1 MKKFLNDL
9 EKISSINTQ
18 LQNKLGE
25 ITIWISKP
33 ENLLTITNSDTKPII
48 LILQNFLC
56 HKYYLDF
63 MKLKM
68 NEKENSIYDNCMN
81 LILIVL
87 AKLCKIDAYNGEIMI
102 KYFIYHINSHLD
114 CFNHIISFYR
124 LYITSPQLKQC
135 GKRDELYNYLFQLYK
150 RLYHLNYEYEPKN
163 GIKDINSIFKSGII
177 KQISGYNN
185 LQDQKYLTEYY
196 LQLTERPINKILNNE
211 NYGNNLA
218 DNYNINANY
227 IGENFFNKDLKFI
240 NNNHSN
246 KISSLNKN
254 SLSHIINSYS
264 KTNIL
269 SRTDRKVSSNGNL
282 NTNLY
287 NNANNNRQI
296 NDLNNY
302 SSKINNDGMNI
313 NNNIKLNKNIN
324 IENIN
329 PKEFQNNNKSNKPK
343 IPTLKFPLDKTQ
355 PQQKFGLIRSSH
367 RNDFSKSGDGSST
380 TTTKNKIFTNKLAEG
395 SSINRH
401 FAQDVL
407 ILEPKEKLKELAL
420 QLGENYLATDFTSL
434 INQKRDY
441 ELEKYKRKNNPKKK
455 KENNDDNTNNI
466 LNKYNNCKNK
476 NYSKRNNMPNSECQ
490 SSNKLNNYIEK
501 INNINENRT
510 SDDKNLSINLN
521 MKNLTSKNDDFSIPD
536 SKQSFKNKNNN
547 NISEKS
553 NYSIS
558 TLSNYQNSKNFIKV
572 REILTNF
579 IISFLKEYTE
589 DEFKYLKIDI
599 YTIFSY
605 LSLPSMENL
614 QNKIEKKRLEIIEQ
628 MKFILDKE
636 KDAISYGNFLY
647 LPEKIEINKKR
658 FLLNSTYNNNISYKN
673 IITRNNNYLNKEEN
687 SISINNNKNKEKNDK
702 SDENYN
708 IFESLLS
715 ITFEEDNNCP
725 LVLKNENEALYDI
738 LSMYSYNIETEL
750 KKILLY
756 KNFYQNL
763 DLTVNGIK
771 FVEYNSIN
779 FDTLINHLD
788 PFMELIINRL
798 NLILLSTEPY
808 NCYSNNINNQKINSM
823 NLNDLN
829 NGKDDYIM
837 KLIKNYFDMIYYYVN
852 TSKNRLL
859 KIYTMKSLKNIFPL
873 TKNIFIIIFN
883 RLTNLNYNQGNNSNS
898 NYNNNNYKNSSM
910 SLENNFTERYDFRIP
925 NLLIDAFCSFIRL
938 LSSFINCFDY
948 SNNINISKFLNDNF
962 LSNTDWLNVIKFIF
976 DYLFLSNL
984 NKEYTLKMNNNK
996 QAQNKLELNP
1006 SNSQRIGNI
1015 FFNKCSVC
1023 SILKDD
1029 NISMFNDTLSDI
1041 YKLRVKQLLPL
1052 IQFFYE
1058 CNVYFQKIISINIS
1072 NNNINNNNNQNITE
1086 NNISPIINSIND
1098 ADYINNK
1105 KYWSNSLNNYLLYLN
1120 MLLNSKSGSIFDF
1133 FICSNGGNFLFSKI
1147 KLSIIFT
1154 HYNLTKNLLILQ
1166 ESTLNFPMQYSF
1178 IMNEMTS
1185 LDVIRLH
1192 YIAFIKLYNKNI
1204 IFNTNLSEV
1213 SSIIATSE
1221 NFQQK
1226 KTIKAFVKD
1235 IHNDQNLL
1243 NILLNLCKM
1252 HLRCLFVISKN
1263 RNADVTNKFFQ
1274 LKIVDYFTH
1283 EIQLEH
1289 EVAEKVYKLNQFN
1302 NNQSKKNI
1310 KLNLDL
1316 DKNKKL
1322 NINKTKDT
1330 KINLK
1335 INNKEKKEEKINI
1348 NENKTK
1354 NKNIMKKLDFGKL
1367 NLGEKI
1373 QEINNLQN
1381 INENSLED
1389 NDNET
1394 TNKKNKEK
1402 EDYGLDEFSLGG
1414 NDEEEGEEGEDLN
1427 DINEENEELEDDF
1440 DEIPLVAPN
1449 NNACAYNNKIPKLNM
1464 LSSSYSD
1471 NQNEKEEENNNDD
1484 NNNENDNDNDN
1495 KNDNIE
1501 EENEINDSEE
1511 KNSDEIEEEQKEE
1524 KIVENDNNKINKDNG
1539 PKIKLNLNLAL
1550 CKTKGDK
1557 NKKLQEE
1564 INKIDK
1570 DNNDN
1575 NIKPN
1580 ELKKDNFNINEN
1592 KLENN
1597 NKNEKKEEGPKIQL
1611 KLNLDLCK
1619 TKSNKNELLKNEILK
1634 ISTKPKELSNIV
1646 NNIQKEAKENQN
1658 IVNNINNKE
1667 PSENNSN
1674 IKLSNNNQNIKKII
1688 QLPKLNL
1695 KISKLKPKENKFI
1708 SNIKN
1713 QSIKKDTSNS
1723 NHISQNNSN
1732 DNVDIKESNNIK
1744 NLNKDPSIASKIRV
1758 EIENHLKEKY
1768 KLFYQKAINE
1778 GFTENDLV
1786 NVNQFYLKERNNRV
1800 LYQDPEIQVLII
1812 ALLFSL
1818 IITPSRG
1825 TLEELYCS
1833 VFPYENNKLNI
1844 LYIIHHHLNREENY
1858 HILPLLL
1865 KFVSQIH
1872 PFGAGQ
1878 RLLKLTCK
1886 HFFNSSIYNNWE
1898 KIGGGQF
1905 GTVFQCTTGLT
1916 EPSIVAIKKTE
1927 LEQNIF
1933 SPCHLFDIFTEVTAL
1948 EALRLENCV
1957 TQLYDYGCDDEYYYI
1972 VMKRYPIS
1980 LKKWRI
1986 QQKQSLKEM
1995 LPTYL
2000 SIFKDVLHAVQIIH
2014 NNKIT
2019 HYDLKCDNI
2028 LLDFVSNFKE
2038 NNTYDVDVTD
2048 ENENYSICIIV
2059 ADFGECR
2066 MFLNEVDEHCT
2077 RSRGTDVIKSP
2088 EMLKHFGYQ
2097 IRKEDDNYDRRK
2109 KVGTTRSSDIWS
2121 LGCLFYELLTGNFL
2135 FEEIQDNYLEFMYK
2149 IDKSSIS
2156 ELLTEKK
2163 LCLIDNNPYLVDFLK
2178 FMLVKNQTYRPNI
2191 DTVIKRFE
2199 HVYALLEGGTGA
2211 MIQKRDFDMLQYDN
2225 KIYNESY
2232 FENSIENC
2240 EDMINN
2246 EDNAWNNTFNK
2257 NLLFNNIKLIPEI
2270 LKLTN
2275 DIYIAQYD
2283 FIEPPSFYYSNINPN
2298 TNSNIANNNNINN
2311 PENNLVINTDTY
2323 NTNGN
2328 SINKTILL
2336 NYNNNQI
2343 NNKEESIN
2351 ILLSLGITHIITF
2364 TSCHKKALKNKF
2376 LLFNLNEDVNY
2387 QNLVNNNINISD
2399 KKVNNRTPFEYI
2411 FKTMDFLR
2419 ECMIHKGKVLFVD
2432 DYFYNNIPYKPNCL
2446 MRSLLLIIFAHFLN
2460 QSAYDT
2466 YTYLNNKLL
2475 FYNLPMIYYLPS
2487 ISNWIMNQNIIFNY
2501 LSIFPIFRCF
2511 CGACQLIMRRDFII
2525 KRKTICNCQKN
2536 DNSVRESDCPSN
2548 GCSEYIEFIKKIY
2561 NKNYNSL
2568 IWGTINL
2575 NNFYLKLDSTEEKHY
2590 KQIITFSNNLENNI
2604 LENSC
2609 TEKIGGKGGLTESSM
2624 RKKTWKLYKCKI
2636 CFCWIFG
2643 QCNDE
2648 IQVLLNNEYNL
2659 IKNIENRKK
2668 LIKDNELKDISLE
2681 QLI

>member
-1 MKKFLNDL
+1 MNKFLNDL
-9 EKISSINTQ
+9 EKITSINTQ

-25 ITIWISKP
+25 ITIWISMP
-33 ENLLTITNSDTKPII
+33 ENILTITNSDTKPMI

-63 MKLKM
+63 MKLKL

-81 LILIVL
+81 LILIIL
-87 AKLCKIDAYNGEIMI
+87 AKLCKINSYNCEIMI
-102 KYFIYHINSHLD
+102 KYFIHHINTHLD
-114 CFNHIISFYR
+114 CFNLIISFYR

-135 GKRDELYNYLFQLYK
+135 GKKEELYNYLFQLYK
-150 RLYHLNYEYEPKN
+150 KLYTLNYEYEQKN

-185 LQDQKYLTEYY
+185 IQDQKYLTEYY
-196 LQLTERPINKILNNE
+196 LQLTERPINKILNSD
-211 NYGNNLA
+211 NYGNNIS
-218 DNYNINANY
+218 DNYNINSNS
-227 IGENFFNKDLKFI
+227 IGENFFHKDLKFI
-240 NNNHSN
+240 NNNNN
-246 KISSLNKN
+246 KIVNINKN

-269 SRTDRKVSSNGNL
+269 SRTDRKINI
-282 NTNLY
+282 NTNINNNIY
-287 NNANNNRQI
+287 NNNNNNSNNNRQI
-296 NDLNNY
+296 NYLNNY
-302 SSKINNDGMNI
+302 SSKIINEGGNVNNNI
-313 NNNIKLNKNIN
+313 NNNNNIVLNKNIN
-324 IENIN
+324 IGGLST
-329 PKEFQNNNKSNKPK
+329 KEIQNNKSIKPK

-355 PQQKFGLIRSSH
+355 PQQKFSLIRSSH

-401 FAQDVL
+401 FGQDVL

-441 ELEKYKRKNNPKKK
+441 ELEKYKRKNNTKEK
-455 KENNDDNTNNI
+455 KEENDDNI
-466 LNKYNNCKNK
+466 INKYNNGKSK
-476 NYSKRNNMPNSECQ
+476 NYSKRNNITNSECQ

-501 INNINENRT
+501 INYINDNRT
-510 SDDKNLSINLN
+510 TDDKNLSMHLNL
-521 MKNLTSKNDDFSIPD
+521 KNFNIVNDEFSPPD
-536 SKQSFKNKNNN
+536 SKQSFKNRNNN
-547 NISEKS
+547 NISDKS
-553 NYSIS
+553 NYSVSTIS
-558 TLSNYQNSKNFIKV
+558 NSYQNSKNFIKV

-579 IISFLKEYTE
+579 IISFLKEYSE
-589 DEFKYLKIDI
+589 DEFKFLKIDI

-605 LSLPSMENL
+605 LSLPSMENV
-614 QNKIEKKRLEIIEQ
+614 QNKLEKKRIEIIEQ

-636 KDAISYGNFLY
+636 KDPISYGSFLY
-647 LPEKIEINKKR
+647 LPEKIEINKKK
-658 FLLNSTYNNNISYKN
+658 FLINNSYNKNVKIQNLKTKNNLNNN
-673 IITRNNNYLNKEEN
+673 TTEN
-687 SISINNNKNKEKNDK
+687 NNNKERKDKND
-702 SDENYN
+702 DNYN

-738 LSMYSYNIETEL
+738 LSMYSCNIELEL

-756 KNFYQNL
+756 KNFFKNL
-763 DLTVNGIK
+763 ELSVNGIK
-771 FVEYNSIN
+771 FEQYNSIN

-808 NCYSNNINNQKINSM
+808 NCYSNNINNNKMNSM
-823 NLNDLN
+823 NLNELN

-837 KLIKNYFDMIYYYVN
+837 KLLKNYFDMIHYYIN

-859 KIYTMKSLKNIFPL
+859 KIYTLKSLKNILPL

-883 RLTNLNYNQGNNSNS
+883 RLTNLNYTSGNNSNS
-898 NYNNNNYKNSSM
+898 NNNNTYKNSSM

-925 NLLIDAFCSFIRL
+925 NLLIDSFCSFTRL
-938 LSSFINCFDY
+938 LSTFINCSDY
-948 SNNINISKFLNDNF
+948 TSNSNQSKFLNDNF
-962 LSNTDWLNVIKFIF
+962 ISNTDWLNVIKFLF

-984 NKEYTLKMNNNK
+984 NKEYTLKINRMNNDLGKNTNNK
-996 QAQNKLELNP
+996 FESNV
-1006 SNSQRIGNI
+1006 SNSQRLGNI

-1029 NISMFNDTLSDI
+1029 NISMFNDSLSEI
-1041 YKLRVKQLLPL
+1041 YKQRVKQILPL

-1058 CNVYFQKIISINIS
+1058 CNVYFQKIININIS
-1072 NNNINNNNNQNITE
+1072 NNNNLNNNQNNTE
-1086 NNISPIINSIND
+1086 NNLSPIINSIND

-1105 KYWSNSLNNYLLYLN
+1105 KYWTNSLSNYLLYLN
-1120 MLLNSKSGSIFDF
+1120 MLLNSKTGSIFDF

-1147 KLSIIFT
+1147 KLSTIFT

-1166 ESTLNFPMQYSF
+1166 ESTLNFPMKYSF
-1178 IMNEMTS
+1178 IINEMTS

-1252 HLRCLFVISKN
+1252 HLRCLFVMSKN

-1302 NNQSKKNI
+1302 NNQ
-1310 KLNLDL
+1310 
-1316 DKNKKL
+1316 NKK
-1322 NINKTKDT
+1322 
-1330 KINLK
+1330 NLK
-1335 INNKEKKEEKINI
+1335 INLDNDKYKNKNKIVNINNKEIKENAKINI
-1348 NENKTK
+1348 YNSKKIK
-1354 NKNIMKKLDFGKL
+1354 NKNIVKKLDLGKL

-1373 QEINNLQN
+1373 SDTNLQN
-1381 INENSLED
+1381 INENSSED
-1389 NDNET
+1389 NANENL
-1394 TNKKNKEK
+1394 NKKKS
-1402 EDYGLDEFSLGG
+1402 DDFGLDDFSMGMEGL
-1414 NDEEEGEEGEDLN
+1414 EEEEEEDK
-1427 DINEENEELEDDF
+1427 EENNEELEDDF

-1449 NNACAYNNKIPKLNM
+1449 NKVCNYNNKIPKLNM
-1464 LSSSYSD
+1464 LSNSFSD
-1471 NQNEKEEENNNDD
+1471 NQNENEKEQKNKENDNLDDDYEDDEDINEEYKDEIEGEKEVKDNENNN
-1484 NNNENDNDNDN
+1484 
-1495 KNDNIE
+1495 K
-1501 EENEINDSEE
+1501 
-1511 KNSDEIEEEQKEE
+1511 
-1524 KIVENDNNKINKDNG
+1524 VENSNNSG

-1550 CKTKGDK
+1550 CKTKSDK

-1564 INKIDK
+1564 INKIDM
-1570 DNNDN
+1570 
-1575 NIKPN
+1575 
-1580 ELKKDNFNINEN
+1580 E
-1592 KLENN
+1592 
-1597 NKNEKKEEGPKIQL
+1597 KNEKKNSEIKEKNNIINNTNIDKKEGPKIQL

-1619 TKSNKNELLKNEILK
+1619 SKSNKNELLKNEILK
-1634 ISTKPKELSNIV
+1634 NSNKAEEKNDLSNKTNEIK
-1646 NNIQKEAKENQN
+1646 QNQN
-1658 IVNNINNKE
+1658 LINNNN
-1667 PSENNSN
+1667 PIPVENNSN
-1674 IKLSNNNQNIKKII
+1674 IKNINLNNIQTKKVI

-1695 KISKLKPKENKFI
+1695 KISKLKPKENKI
-1708 SNIKN
+1708 IPIIKN
-1713 QSIKKDTSNS
+1713 NKQKKDASNS
-1723 NHISQNNSN
+1723 NQISSNNSN
-1732 DNVDIKESNNIK
+1732 ENENLKESSNRK

-1778 GFTENDLV
+1778 GFTEGDLV

-1812 ALLFSL
+1812 SLLFSL

-1905 GTVFQCTTGLT
+1905 GTVYQCNTGLT
-1916 EPSIVAIKKTE
+1916 EPNIVAIKKTE

-1986 QQKQSLKEM
+1986 QQKQPLKEM
-1995 LPTYL
+1995 IPTYL

-2028 LLDFVSNFKE
+2028 VLDFVSNFKE
-2038 NNTYDVDVTD
+2038 SNTYDVDVTD
-2048 ENENYSICIIV
+2048 ENDNDSICIIV
-2059 ADFGECR
+2059 ADFGECK
-2066 MFLNEVDEHCT
+2066 MFLNEIDEHCT

-2097 IRKEDDNYDRRK
+2097 IRKEDDNFDRRK

-2149 IDKSSIS
+2149 IDKSSIN

-2163 LCLIDNNPYLVDFLK
+2163 MGLIENNPYLVDFLK

-2211 MIQKRDFDMLQYDN
+2211 MLQKRDFDMLQFDN
-2225 KIYNESY
+2225 KIYSESY
-2232 FENSIENC
+2232 FESSIENC

-2246 EDNAWNNTFNK
+2246 EDNIWDNSYDK

-2270 LKLTN
+2270 LKLTK

-2283 FIEPPSFYYSNINPN
+2283 FIEDPYFYYSNINN
-2298 TNSNIANNNNINN
+2298 NSNTINPNHNNT
-2311 PENNLVINTDTY
+2311 ENNVVVNTDTNY
-2323 NTNGN
+2323 NTNT
-2328 SINKTILL
+2328 INCNNKNLIINPVNNT
-2336 NYNNNQI
+2336 NNQI
-2343 NNKEESIN
+2343 GTIEDSIN
-2351 ILLSLGITHIITF
+2351 VLLSLGITHIVTF

-2376 LLFNLNEDVNY
+2376 LLYNLNEDINYY
-2387 QNLVNNNINISD
+2387 QNQNFIFNSNNMNVIPD
-2399 KKVNNRTPFEYI
+2399 KKMNNKTPFEYI

-2419 ECMIHKGKVLFVD
+2419 ECMIHKGKVLFID

-2446 MRSLLLIIFAHFLN
+2446 IRSVLLIIFAHFLN

-2525 KRKTICNCQKN
+2525 KRKTICNCQKI
-2536 DNSVRESDCPSN
+2536 DSSMRESDCPSN
-2548 GCSEYIEFIKKIY
+2548 GCTEYIEFIKKVY

-2575 NNFYLKLDSTEEKHY
+2575 NNFYLKIDSTEEKHY

-2609 TEKIGGKGGLTESSM
+2609 VEKIGGKGGLSESSM

-2643 QCNDE
+2643 QSNDE

-2659 IKNIENRKK
+2659 IKNMENRKK
-2668 LIKDNELKDISLE
+2668 LIKDNELKDISME

>member
-1 MKKFLNDL
+1 MKKFLNEL
-9 EKISSINTQ
+9 EKIPSINTQ

-33 ENLLTITNSDTKPII
+33 ENLLSITNSDTKSMI

-63 MKLKM
+63 MKLKL

-87 AKLCKIDAYNGEIMI
+87 AKLCKINSYNGEIMI
-102 KYFIYHINSHLD
+102 KYFIHHINTHLD

-124 LYITSPQLKQC
+124 LYITSPQLKQS
-135 GKRDELYNYLFQLYK
+135 GKKEELYNYLFQLYK
-150 RLYHLNYEYEPKN
+150 RLYSLNYEYETKN
-163 GIKDINSIFKSGII
+163 DIKDINSIFKSGII

-196 LQLTERPINKILNNE
+196 LQLTERPINKILNND
-211 NYGNNLA
+211 NYGNNIS
-218 DNYNINANY
+218 DNYNINSNS
-227 IGENFFNKDLKFI
+227 IGENFFHKDLKFM
-240 NNNHSN
+240 NNNN
-246 KISSLNKN
+246 KISNTNKN

-269 SRTDRKVSSNGNL
+269 SRTDRKINSN
-282 NTNLY
+282 
-287 NNANNNRQI
+287 NNMSNNIYSNNSNNNRQAS
-296 NDLNNY
+296 DLNNY
-302 SSKINNDGMNI
+302 SSKMINEGINI
-313 NNNIKLNKNIN
+313 NNNNIVLNKNIN

-329 PKEFQNNNKSNKPK
+329 QKELQNNKNIKPK

-355 PQQKFGLIRSSH
+355 PQQKFSLIRSSH

-441 ELEKYKRKNNPKKK
+441 ELEKYKTKHTKEK
-455 KENNDDNTNNI
+455 KENNEENI
-466 LNKYNNCKNK
+466 LDKYNNGKTK
-476 NYSKRNNMPNSECQ
+476 NYSKRNNIPNSEYQ

-501 INNINENRT
+501 INNIKDNRT
-510 SDDKNLSINLN
+510 SDDKNLSMNLN
-521 MKNLTSKNDDFSIPD
+521 LKNFSNKTDDFSIPD
-536 SKQSFKNKNNN
+536 SKQSFKIKNNN
-547 NISEKS
+547 VISDKS

-558 TLSNYQNSKNFIKV
+558 TLSNNYQNSKNFIKI
-572 REILTNF
+572 REIITNF
-579 IISFLKEYTE
+579 IISFLREYTE
-589 DEFKYLKIDI
+589 DEFKFLKIDI

-614 QNKIEKKRLEIIEQ
+614 QNKSEKKRIEIIEQ

-647 LPEKIEINKKR
+647 LPEKIEINKKK
-658 FLLNSTYNNNISYKN
+658 FQLNNTYNRGISYKN
-673 IITRNNNYLNKEEN
+673 IKARNNNFYNKNANKEEN
-687 SISINNNKNKEKNDK
+687 NLNNNNKEIKDK
-702 SDENYN
+702 TDDNYN

-715 ITFEEDNNCP
+715 ITLEEDNNCP

-738 LSMYSYNIETEL
+738 LSMYSCNIETEL

-756 KNFYQNL
+756 KNFHQNL
-763 DLTVNGIK
+763 DLSVNGIK
-771 FVEYNSIN
+771 FVQYNSIN

-808 NCYSNNINNQKINSM
+808 NCYSNNINNRKINSM
-823 NLNDLN
+823 NLSDLSN
-829 NGKDDYIM
+829 SKDDYIM
-837 KLIKNYFDMIYYYVN
+837 KLLKNYFDIIHYYIN

-859 KIYTMKSLKNIFPL
+859 KIYTLKTLKNILPL

-883 RLTNLNYNQGNNSNS
+883 HLTNLNYSSGNNSNS

-910 SLENNFTERYDFRIP
+910 SLDNNFTERYDFRIP
-925 NLLIDAFCSFIRL
+925 NLLIDTFCSFIRL
-938 LSSFINCFDY
+938 LSSFVNCFDY
-948 SNNINISKFLNDNF
+948 STNINLSKLLNDNF
-962 LSNTDWLNVIKFIF
+962 ISNTDWLNVIKFIF

-984 NKEYTLKMNNNK
+984 NKEYTLKGYNMNNNINNT
-996 QAQNKLELNP
+996 NKTMNEKNGLGS
-1006 SNSQRIGNI
+1006 SNSQRLGNI

-1029 NISMFNDTLSDI
+1029 NISMFNDNLSEI

-1058 CNVYFQKIISINIS
+1058 CNVYFQKIININIS
-1072 NNNINNNNNQNITE
+1072 NSNNNLNNNQNNTE
-1086 NNISPIINSIND
+1086 NNMSPIINSIND

-1166 ESTLNFPMQYSF
+1166 ESTLNFPMKYSF

-1302 NNQSKKNI
+1302 NNQSNKNI
-1310 KLNLDL
+1310 KLNLNF
-1316 DKNKKL
+1316 DKNKNKNKEVDL
-1322 NINKTKDT
+1322 NIN
-1330 KINLK
+1330 I
-1335 INNKEKKEEKINI
+1335 INKEKKEKKSNKNNNI
-1348 NENKTK
+1348 DIK
-1354 NKNIMKKLDFGKL
+1354 NKNPVKKLDLGKL
-1367 NLGEKI
+1367 NLGEEI
-1373 QEINNLQN
+1373 QKKPNLKN
-1381 INENSLED
+1381 IKENSLED
-1389 NDNET
+1389 KENESL
-1394 TNKKNKEK
+1394 NKKKSD
-1402 EDYGLDEFSLGG
+1402 DYGLDEFSMGLDGT
-1414 NDEEEGEEGEDLN
+1414 NEEEELE
-1427 DINEENEELEDDF
+1427 NEENEELEEDF

-1449 NNACAYNNKIPKLNM
+1449 NNACSYNTKIPKLNM
-1464 LSSSYSD
+1464 LSSSFSD
-1471 NQNEKEEENNNDD
+1471 NEREQDD
-1484 NNNENDNDNDN
+1484 NNDNDN
-1495 KNDNIE
+1495 KNIDDNDNIE
-1501 EENEINDSEE
+1501 EEEEEDEDFNEE
-1511 KNSDEIEEEQKEE
+1511 KKDEIKEEQKEDND
-1524 KIVENDNNKINKDNG
+1524 ENKNSSG
-1539 PKIKLNLNLAL
+1539 PKIILNLNLAL
-1550 CKTKGDK
+1550 CKTKSDK
-1557 NKKLQEE
+1557 NQKLQEE

-1570 DNNDN
+1570 GIKVENKDNKNNVINNVKLNIKNNENNNDN
-1575 NIKPN
+1575 T
-1580 ELKKDNFNINEN
+1580 
-1592 KLENN
+1592 
-1597 NKNEKKEEGPKIQL
+1597 EKKEGPKIQL

-1634 ISTKPKELSNIV
+1634 NSTKLKDV
-1646 NNIQKEAKENQN
+1646 TNIQNNQQKEIIKPNQN
-1658 IVNNINNKE
+1658 IINNTNINNKQI
-1667 PSENNSN
+1667 PQENNSSLK
-1674 IKLSNNNQNIKKII
+1674 INNNIAKNAKKII

-1695 KISKLKPKENKFI
+1695 QISKLKPKENKLV

-1713 QSIKKDTSNS
+1713 SNSKKDTSNS
-1723 NHISQNNSN
+1723 NHRSQNISKDIEN
-1732 DNVDIKESNNIK
+1732 IKESNNRK

-1778 GFTENDLV
+1778 GFTEGDLV

-1865 KFVSQIH
+1865 KFISQIH

-1886 HFFNSSIYNNWE
+1886 HFFNSSIYNNWD

-1905 GTVFQCTTGLT
+1905 GTVYQCSTGLT
-1916 EPSIVAIKKTE
+1916 EPNIVAIKKTE

-1986 QQKQSLKEM
+1986 QQKQPLKEM

-2028 LLDFVSNFKE
+2028 VLDFVSNFKE
-2038 NNTYDVDVTD
+2038 STYDVDITD
-2048 ENENYSICIIV
+2048 ENENDSICIIV

-2097 IRKEDDNYDRRK
+2097 IRKEDDNFDRRK

-2149 IDKSSIS
+2149 IDKSSIN

-2163 LCLIDNNPYLVDFLK
+2163 MSLIDNNPYLVDFLK

-2191 DTVIKRFE
+2191 DTLIKRFE

-2232 FENSIENC
+2232 FETSIENC

-2246 EDNAWNNTFNK
+2246 EDNTWNNSYNS

-2270 LKLTN
+2270 LKLTK

-2283 FIEPPSFYYSNINPN
+2283 FIEDPNVYYSNINTN
-2298 TNSNIANNNNINN
+2298 TNSNLTVNNSNINTT
-2311 PENNLVINTDTY
+2311 ENNLVINTDT
-2323 NTNGN
+2323 NNNINNINCNNKNIIINHSNNNPNGGKED
-2328 SINKTILL
+2328 SINV
-2336 NYNNNQI
+2336 
-2343 NNKEESIN
+2343 
-2351 ILLSLGITHIITF
+2351 LLSLGITHIITF

-2387 QNLVNNNINISD
+2387 NDIIYENNIMNNNN
-2399 KKVNNRTPFEYI
+2399 KKMNNRTPFEYI

-2446 MRSLLLIIFAHFLN
+2446 MRSMLLIIFAHFLN

-2536 DNSVRESDCPSN
+2536 DSSVRESDCPSN
-2548 GCSEYIEFIKKIY
+2548 GCTEYIEFIKKIY

-2604 LENSC
+2604 LENSAV
-2609 TEKIGGKGGLTESSM
+2609 EKIGVKGGLSESSM

>member
-1 MKKFLNDL
+1 MNKFLNDL
-9 EKISSINTQ
+9 EKITSINTQ

-25 ITIWISKP
+25 ITIWISMPK
-33 ENLLTITNSDTKPII
+33 NLLTITNSDMKPII

-63 MKLKM
+63 MKLKL

-87 AKLCKIDAYNGEIMI
+87 AKLCKINSNNGEIMI
-102 KYFIYHINSHLD
+102 KHFINHINTHLD
-114 CFNHIISFYR
+114 CFNLIISFYR
-124 LYITSPQLKQC
+124 LYITCPQLKQF
-135 GKRDELYNYLFQLYK
+135 GKKEELYNYLFQLYK
-150 RLYHLNYEYEPKN
+150 KLYPLNYEYEPKN

-196 LQLTERPINKILNNE
+196 LQLTERPINKILNSD
-211 NYGNNLA
+211 NYGNNS
-218 DNYNINANY
+218 DNYNINSNS
-227 IGENFFNKDLKFI
+227 IGENFFHKDLKFI
-240 NNNHSN
+240 NNNN
-246 KISSLNKN
+246 KMANVNKN

-269 SRTDRKVSSNGNL
+269 SRTDRKVSSNSNL
-282 NTNLY
+282 NNNVY
-287 NNANNNRQI
+287 NNNNNSNNNRQI
-296 NDLNNY
+296 GGLENY
-302 SSKINNDGMNI
+302 SNKVINEGINI
-313 NNNIKLNKNIN
+313 NNNINNNNNIVLNKNIN
-324 IENIN
+324 IGNANI
-329 PKEFQNNNKSNKPK
+329 KELQNNKNNKPK

-355 PQQKFGLIRSSH
+355 PQQKFSLIRSSH

-401 FAQDVL
+401 FAQDVF

-441 ELEKYKRKNNPKKK
+441 ELEKYKRKNNKEK
-455 KENNDDNTNNI
+455 KEENDDSI
-466 LNKYNNCKNK
+466 LNKYNNCKSK
-476 NYSKRNNMPNSECQ
+476 NYSKRNNVANSECQ

-501 INNINENRT
+501 LNNINENRT
-510 SDDKNLSINLN
+510 SDDKNLSMHLNLRN
-521 MKNLTSKNDDFSIPD
+521 FNLKNDEFSAPD
-536 SKQSFKNKNNN
+536 SKQSFKKKNNN
-547 NISEKS
+547 NVSDKS
-553 NYSIS
+553 NYSVS
-558 TLSNYQNSKNFIKV
+558 TLSNSYQNSKNFIKV

-579 IISFLKEYTE
+579 IISFLKEYSE
-589 DEFKYLKIDI
+589 DEFKFLKLDI

-605 LSLPSMENL
+605 LSLPSMEIL
-614 QNKIEKKRLEIIEQ
+614 QNKLEKKRIEIIEQ
-628 MKFILDKE
+628 MKFIIDKE
-636 KDAISYGNFLY
+636 KDPISYGNFLY
-647 LPEKIEINKKR
+647 LPEKIEINKKK
-658 FLLNSTYNNNISYKN
+658 FLLNSTYNSGINYKN
-673 IITRNNNYLNKEEN
+673 MRTKNNLINNKKDNDNNN
-687 SISINNNKNKEKNDK
+687 NNNKEKKEKD
-702 SDENYN
+702 DDNYN

-715 ITFEEDNNCP
+715 ITLEEDNNSP

-738 LSMYSYNIETEL
+738 LSIYSCNIEIEL

-756 KNFYQNL
+756 KNYYNNL
-763 DLTVNGIK
+763 ELIVNGIK
-771 FVEYNSIN
+771 FEQYNSIN

-788 PFMELIINRL
+788 PFIELIINRL

-808 NCYSNNINNQKINSM
+808 NCYSNNINNRTINSM
-823 NLNDLN
+823 NLNELN

-837 KLIKNYFDMIYYYVN
+837 KLLKNYFDMIHYYIN
-852 TSKNRLL
+852 ISKNRLL
-859 KIYTMKSLKNIFPL
+859 KIYTLKSLKNILPL

-883 RLTNLNYNQGNNSNS
+883 RLTNLCYSSGNNSNS
-898 NYNNNNYKNSSM
+898 NFNNNNNNLYKNSSM
-910 SLENNFTERYDFRIP
+910 SLENNYTERYDFRIP
-925 NLLIDAFCSFIRL
+925 NLLIDSFCSFTRL
-938 LSSFINCFDY
+938 LSSFINCFEFT
-948 SNNINISKFLNDNF
+948 SNSNQSKFLNDNF
-962 LSNTDWLNVIKFIF
+962 ISNIDWLNVIKFLF

-984 NKEYTLKMNNNK
+984 NKEYTIKINNMNNNLGK
-996 QAQNKLELNP
+996 NINNNLELNQ

-1029 NISMFNDTLSDI
+1029 NISMFNDTLSEI
-1041 YKLRVKQLLPL
+1041 YKQRVKQLLPL

-1058 CNVYFQKIISINIS
+1058 CNVYFQKIININIS
-1072 NNNINNNNNQNITE
+1072 KNNSNNNQNNTE

-1098 ADYINNK
+1098 ADYMNNK
-1105 KYWSNSLNNYLLYLN
+1105 KYWTNSLNNYLFYLN
-1120 MLLNSKSGSIFDF
+1120 MLLNSKTGSIFDF

-1166 ESTLNFPMQYSF
+1166 ESTLNFPMNYSF
-1178 IMNEMTS
+1178 IINEMTS

-1302 NNQSKKNI
+1302 NNKN
-1310 KLNLDL
+1310 
-1316 DKNKKL
+1316 DKNLKINL
-1322 NINKTKDT
+1322 NINKTKNKT
-1330 KINLK
+1330 SNT
-1335 INNKEKKEEKINI
+1335 NNKEKNENIKINI
-1348 NENKTK
+1348 NNEKESK
-1354 NKNIMKKLDFGKL
+1354 NKGIVKKLDLGKL
-1367 NLGEKI
+1367 NLGEKLSDK
-1373 QEINNLQN
+1373 NLQN

-1389 NDNET
+1389 KGNESL
-1394 TNKKNKEK
+1394 NRKKT
-1402 EDYGLDEFSLGG
+1402 DDFGLDEFSMGMNTLEEK
-1414 NDEEEGEEGEDLN
+1414 EEEEEKEKE
-1427 DINEENEELEDDF
+1427 EENEESEEDF

-1449 NNACAYNNKIPKLNM
+1449 NNACNYNNKIPKLNM
-1464 LSSSYSD
+1464 LSDSFSE
-1471 NQNEKEEENNNDD
+1471 NQNQNDNEKGENNDD
-1484 NNNENDNDNDN
+1484 NN
-1495 KNDNIE
+1495 DNIDDDLE
-1501 EENEINDSEE
+1501 EDE
-1511 KNSDEIEEEQKEE
+1511 EIEEEKKDELEEEKKEE
-1524 KIVENDNNKINKDNG
+1524 KEKDNG

-1550 CKTKGDK
+1550 CKAKSDK

-1570 DNNDN
+1570 DKSDN
-1575 NIKPN
+1575 KN
-1580 ELKKDNFNINEN
+1580 NEN
-1592 KLENN
+1592 QEENN
-1597 NKNEKKEEGPKIQL
+1597 NKNNNDNSEKKEGPKIQL

-1634 ISTKPKELSNIV
+1634 NSNK
-1646 NNIQKEAKENQN
+1646 QKEENNSPNKIN
-1658 IVNNINNKE
+1658 IKDIKSNDNINNSVPAE
-1667 PSENNSN
+1667 SNSN
-1674 IKLSNNNQNIKKII
+1674 IKNTNIINIQKSKKII

-1695 KISKLKPKENKFI
+1695 KISKLKSKENKI
-1708 SNIKN
+1708 IPNIKN
-1713 QSIKKDTSNS
+1713 TNPKKDTSNS
-1723 NHISQNNSN
+1723 NHVSANNSN
-1732 DNVDIKESNNIK
+1732 ENENENENMKESSNRK

-1778 GFTENDLV
+1778 GFTEGDLV

-1812 ALLFSL
+1812 SLLFSL

-1916 EPSIVAIKKTE
+1916 EPNIVAIKKTE

-1986 QQKQSLKEM
+1986 QQKQPLKEM

-2028 LLDFVSNFKE
+2028 VLDFVSNFKE
-2038 NNTYDVDVTD
+2038 SNTYDVDVTD
-2048 ENENYSICIIV
+2048 ENENDSICIIV
-2059 ADFGECR
+2059 ADFGECK

-2097 IRKEDDNYDRRK
+2097 IRKEDDNFDRRK

-2149 IDKSSIS
+2149 IDKSSIN

-2163 LCLIDNNPYLVDFLK
+2163 LSLIDNNPYLVDFLK

-2211 MIQKRDFDMLQYDN
+2211 MLQKRDFDMLQFDN

-2232 FENSIENC
+2232 FEASIENC

-2246 EDNAWNNTFNK
+2246 EDNTWDNSYDK
-2257 NLLFNNIKLIPEI
+2257 NLLFNNIKIIPEI
-2270 LKLTN
+2270 LKLTK

-2283 FIEPPSFYYSNINPN
+2283 YIEDPYFYYSNINN
-2298 TNSNIANNNNINN
+2298 NNSNMTNTNNNNIESNI
-2311 PENNLVINTDTY
+2311 VINTETNN
-2323 NTNGN
+2323 NTNTNNYYNKNLIINHGN
-2328 SINKTILL
+2328 NTGSMEDSINA
-2336 NYNNNQI
+2336 
-2343 NNKEESIN
+2343 
-2351 ILLSLGITHIITF
+2351 LLSLGITHIITF

-2376 LLFNLNEDVNY
+2376 LLYNLNEDANCY
-2387 QNLVNNNINISD
+2387 QNQNLIYNNNINIQD
-2399 KKVNNRTPFEYI
+2399 KKINNRTPFEYI
-2411 FKTMDFLR
+2411 FKTMDYLR
-2419 ECMIHKGKVLFVD
+2419 ECMIHKGKVLFID

-2446 MRSLLLIIFAHFLN
+2446 IRSVLLIIFAHFLN

-2525 KRKTICNCQKN
+2525 KRKTVCNCQKT
-2536 DNSVRESDCPSN
+2536 DSSMRESDCPSN
-2548 GCSEYIEFIKKIY
+2548 GCTEYIEFIKKVY

-2568 IWGTINL
+2568 LWGTINL

-2609 TEKIGGKGGLTESSM
+2609 VEKIGRKGGLSESSL

-2668 LIKDNELKDISLE
+2668 LIKDNELKDISME
-2681 QLI
+2681 DLI

>member
-1 MKKFLNDL
+1 MKKYLNDL
-9 EKISSINTQ
+9 EKITSINTQ

-25 ITIWISKP
+25 ITIWISMP
-33 ENLLTITNSDTKPII
+33 ENLLTIANSDNQPII

-63 MKLKM
+63 MKLKL

-87 AKLCKIDAYNGEIMI
+87 AKLCKINSYNGEIMI
-102 KYFIYHINSHLD
+102 KYFIHHINAHLD

-124 LYITSPQLKQC
+124 LYITSPQLKHC
-135 GKRDELYNYLFQLYK
+135 GKKEELFNYLFLLYK
-150 RLYHLNYEYEPKN
+150 RLYTLNYEYEPKN
-163 GIKDINSIFKSGII
+163 SIKDINNIFKSGII
-177 KQISGYNN
+177 LQINKYNN

-196 LQLTERPINKILNNE
+196 LQLTERPLNKILNNDKYAY
-211 NYGNNLA
+211 NIS
-218 DNYNINANY
+218 DNYNINSNS
-227 IGENFFNKDLKFI
+227 IGENFFQKDLKFI
-240 NNNHSN
+240 NNHNN
-246 KISSLNKN
+246 KVVNINKN

-269 SRTDRKVSSNGNL
+269 SRTDRKINNIANINNNIYSN
-282 NTNLY
+282 
-287 NNANNNRQI
+287 NNNSNNNRQI

-302 SSKINNDGMNI
+302 SSKMNEEGLNI
-313 NNNIKLNKNIN
+313 NNKITNNIVLNKNIN
-324 IENIN
+324 IGSMNT
-329 PKEFQNNNKSNKPK
+329 KEIQNNKNIKPK
-343 IPTLKFPLDKTQ
+343 IPTLKFPFDKTQ
-355 PQQKFGLIRSSH
+355 PQQKFSLIRSSH

-395 SSINRH
+395 SSVNRH
-401 FAQDVL
+401 FAQDVF

-441 ELEKYKRKNNPKKK
+441 ELEKYKRKNNQKKK
-455 KENNDDNTNNI
+455 KENNDDSL
-466 LNKYNNCKNK
+466 LNKYNNGKGK
-476 NYSKRNNMPNSECQ
+476 NYSKRNNVANSECQ

-501 INNINENRT
+501 INKINDNRT
-510 SDDKNLSINLN
+510 SDDKNLSMHLNL
-521 MKNLTSKNDDFSIPD
+521 KNFYIQNDDFSVPD

-558 TLSNYQNSKNFIKV
+558 TLSNNYQNSKNFIKV
-572 REILTNF
+572 REILANF
-579 IISFLKEYTE
+579 IFSFLKEYDE
-589 DEFKYLKIDI
+589 DDYKFLKIDI

-605 LSLPSMENL
+605 LSLPSMEIL
-614 QNKIEKKRLEIIEQ
+614 QNKSEKKRIEIIEQ

-636 KDAISYGNFLY
+636 KEPISFGSFLY
-647 LPEKIEINKKR
+647 LPEKIEINKKN
-658 FLLNSTYNNNISYKN
+658 FLFNSNYNNGISYKN
-673 IITRNNNYLNKEEN
+673 IWTKNNLN
-687 SISINNNKNKEKNDK
+687 NKEKEKNNNHTNKDK
-702 SDENYN
+702 IDKTDENYN

-715 ITFEEDNNCP
+715 TTFEEDNNCP
-725 LVLKNENEALYDI
+725 LILKNENEALYDI
-738 LSMYSYNIETEL
+738 LSMYSCNIEIEL
-750 KKILLY
+750 KKILLFR
-756 KNFYQNL
+756 NFYPNL
-763 DLTVNGIK
+763 ELNVNGIK
-771 FVEYNSIN
+771 FKQYNSIN

-788 PFMELIINRL
+788 PFMELIINRM

-808 NCYSNNINNQKINSM
+808 NCYSNNNIKINAI

-837 KLIKNYFDMIYYYVN
+837 KLLKNYFDMIQNYLN
-852 TSKNRLL
+852 TSKNKLL
-859 KIYTMKSLKNIFPL
+859 KIYILKCLKNILPL

-883 RLTNLNYNQGNNSNS
+883 RLTNLNYISGNNSNS
-898 NYNNNNYKNSSM
+898 NNNNTYKNSTMSM
-910 SLENNFTERYDFRIP
+910 ENNFTERYDFRIP
-925 NLLIDAFCSFIRL
+925 TLLIDSFTSFTKL
-938 LSSFINCFDY
+938 LSTFINCFDF
-948 SNNINISKFLNDNF
+948 NTNQNLCKFLNDDF
-962 LSNTDWLNVIKFIF
+962 ISNTDWLNVIKFLF

-984 NKEYTLKMNNNK
+984 NREYTLKVGNINNNT
-996 QAQNKLELNP
+996 NKMAKDKNELNATT
-1006 SNSQRIGNI
+1006 SQRIGNI

-1029 NISMFNDTLSDI
+1029 NISIFSDSLSDI
-1041 YKLRVKQLLPL
+1041 YKQRVKQLLPL

-1058 CNVYFQKIISINIS
+1058 CNVYFQKIININFS
-1072 NNNINNNNNQNITE
+1072 NNNSNNNQNMTE
-1086 NNISPIINSIND
+1086 NNVSPIINSIND
-1098 ADYINNK
+1098 SDYINNK

-1120 MLLNSKSGSIFDF
+1120 MLLNSKTGSIFDF
-1133 FICSNGGNFLFSKI
+1133 FNCSNGGNFLFSKL

-1166 ESTLNFPMQYSF
+1166 ESTLNFPMKYSF

-1185 LDVIRLH
+1185 LDLIRLH

-1243 NILLNLCKM
+1243 NILLSLCKM

-1263 RNADVTNKFFQ
+1263 RNSDVTNKFFQ

-1302 NNQSKKNI
+1302 NNKN
-1310 KLNLDL
+1310 
-1316 DKNKKL
+1316 
-1322 NINKTKDT
+1322 T
-1330 KINLK
+1330 KINLNLNK
-1335 INNKEKKEEKINI
+1335 NKSKSVTINNKENKENIFLNKHNEIKNNNIVTKID
-1348 NENKTK
+1348 
-1354 NKNIMKKLDFGKL
+1354 LGKL

-1373 QEINNLQN
+1373 NETKNLNNVNENTLEKKENESIN
-1381 INENSLED
+1381 IN
-1389 NDNET
+1389 
-1394 TNKKNKEK
+1394 KKKSDEF
-1402 EDYGLDEFSLGG
+1402 GLDDFSMGIG
-1414 NDEEEGEEGEDLN
+1414 DMEEEEED
-1427 DINEENEELEDDF
+1427 EELEDDF

-1449 NNACAYNNKIPKLNM
+1449 NNACSYSNKIPKLNM
-1464 LSSSYSD
+1464 ISSFSD
-1471 NQNEKEEENNNDD
+1471 NQDENEGKDENNEINNLDEEKEEEKEEDD
-1484 NNNENDNDNDN
+1484 LNSNDNDEED
-1495 KNDNIE
+1495 KEEIIKEKKEFEDYNIG
-1501 EENEINDSEE
+1501 
-1511 KNSDEIEEEQKEE
+1511 KAEQK
-1524 KIVENDNNKINKDNG
+1524 NNG
-1539 PKIKLNLNLAL
+1539 PKIQLNLNLAL
-1550 CKTKGDK
+1550 CKTKTDK
-1557 NKKLQEE
+1557 NKKLQDE
-1564 INKIDK
+1564 INKRDNNMNINKMEK
-1570 DNNDN
+1570 DNN
-1575 NIKPN
+1575 NIDK
-1580 ELKKDNFNINEN
+1580 EEKKDM
-1592 KLENN
+1592 
-1597 NKNEKKEEGPKIQL
+1597 PKIQL

-1634 ISTKPKELSNIV
+1634 KANLPKEEDNLQIKSNEI
-1646 NNIQKEAKENQN
+1646 KS
-1658 IVNNINNKE
+1658 NKNLIDNKTNGVGI
-1667 PSENNSN
+1667 ENNSN
-1674 IKLSNNNQNIKKII
+1674 SKNNKINSIINTKKII

-1695 KISKLKPKENKFI
+1695 KISKLKQKENRI
-1708 SNIKN
+1708 IPNIKTPNLKKETSKSNN
-1713 QSIKKDTSNS
+1713 QSQNDSNE
-1723 NHISQNNSN
+1723 N
-1732 DNVDIKESNNIK
+1732 IKESSNRK

-1768 KLFYQKAINE
+1768 KLFYQKAISE
-1778 GFTENDLV
+1778 GFTEGDLV
-1786 NVNQFYLKERNNRV
+1786 DVNQFYLKERNNRV

-1865 KFVSQIH
+1865 QFISQIH

-1886 HFFNSSIYNNWE
+1886 HFFNCSIYNNWE

-1905 GTVFQCTTGLT
+1905 GTVFQCNTGLT
-1916 EPSIVAIKKTE
+1916 EPNIVAIKKTE

-1948 EALRLENCV
+1948 EALRLEKCV

-1972 VMKRYPIS
+1972 VMKRYPLS

-1986 QQKQSLKEM
+1986 QQKQPLKEM
-1995 LPTYL
+1995 LTTYL

-2028 LLDFVSNFKE
+2028 VLDFISNSKE
-2038 NNTYDVDVTD
+2038 SNNYDIDFTE
-2048 ENENYSICIIV
+2048 ENENGSICIIV

-2097 IRKEDDNYDRRK
+2097 IRKEDDNFDRRK

-2149 IDKSSIS
+2149 IDKSSIN

-2163 LCLIDNNPYLVDFLK
+2163 MSLIDNNPYLVDFLK

-2225 KIYNESY
+2225 KIYNESF
-2232 FENSIENC
+2232 FEASIENC

-2246 EDNAWNNTFNK
+2246 EDNTWDNSYDK

-2270 LKLTN
+2270 LKLTK

-2283 FIEPPSFYYSNINPN
+2283 FIEDPYSYYSNM
-2298 TNSNIANNNNINN
+2298 TNNNSS
-2311 PENNLVINTDTY
+2311 
-2323 NTNGN
+2323 N
-2328 SINKTILL
+2328 S
-2336 NYNNNQI
+2336 NNNQKGIESNVAIHNETNNTNII
-2343 NNKEESIN
+2343 NCTNKQLIINQGPNSNSLMSSTEESIN
-2351 ILLSLGITHIITF
+2351 KLLSLGITHIITF
-2364 TSCHKKALKNKF
+2364 TSIHKKVLKNKF
-2376 LLFNLNEDVNY
+2376 IMYNLNEEVAYY
-2387 QNLVNNNINISD
+2387 QNKNSEYNNSDINYNVNKKMNN
-2399 KKVNNRTPFEYI
+2399 KTPFEYI

-2432 DYFYNNIPYKPNCL
+2432 DYFYNNIPNKPNCL
-2446 MRSLLLIIFAHFLN
+2446 IRSILLIIFAHFLN

-2466 YTYLNNKLL
+2466 YTYLNNKIL

-2525 KRKTICNCQKN
+2525 KRKTICNCQKT
-2536 DNSVRESDCPSN
+2536 DSSMRESDCPSN
-2548 GCSEYIEFIKKIY
+2548 GCNEYIEFIKKVY

-2575 NNFYLKLDSTEEKHY
+2575 NNFYVKLDSPEEKHY

-2609 TEKIGGKGGLTESSM
+2609 IEKIIGKGNLSESSM

-2643 QCNDE
+2643 QFNDE

-2681 QLI
+2681 ELI

>member
-1 MKKFLNDL
+1 MKKFLIDL

-33 ENLLTITNSDTKPII
+33 ENLLTLTNSNNEQMI
-48 LILQNFLC
+48 LLLQNFLC

-63 MKLKM
+63 IKLKL
-68 NEKENSIYDNCMN
+68 NDKENSIYDNCMN
-81 LILIVL
+81 LILIIL
-87 AKLCKIDAYNGEIMI
+87 AKLCKINSYNGEIMI
-102 KYFIYHINSHLD
+102 KYFIEHINTHLD
-114 CFNHIISFYR
+114 CFNLIISFYR
-124 LYITSPQLKQC
+124 LYITSPQLKQW
-135 GKRDELYNYLFQLYK
+135 GKKKELYNYLFQLYK
-150 RLYHLNYEYEPKN
+150 RLYTLNYEFEPKN
-163 GIKDINSIFKSGII
+163 SVKDIDNIFKSGII
-177 KQISGYNN
+177 KHISGYNN

-211 NYGNNLA
+211 NYRNNIP
-218 DNYNINANY
+218 DNYNINANS
-227 IGENFFNKDLKFI
+227 IGENFFQKDLKFL
-240 NNNHSN
+240 NNNSN
-246 KISSLNKN
+246 KINNSSKN

-269 SRTDRKVSSNGNL
+269 SRTDRKISGNSNL
-282 NTNLY
+282 N
-287 NNANNNRQI
+287 NNMLNNNNSNNNRQI
-296 NDLNNY
+296 SDLNGH
-302 SSKINNDGMNI
+302 SSKIGCDSINI
-313 NNNIKLNKNIN
+313 NYNINHNIALNKNIN
-324 IENIN
+324 KESLNI
-329 PKEFQNNNKSNKPK
+329 KDIQNNKSIKPK

-355 PQQKFGLIRSSH
+355 PQQKFSLIRSSH

-407 ILEPKEKLKELAL
+407 ILEPKEKLKELAQ

-441 ELEKYKRKNNPKKK
+441 ELEKYKRKNNAKEKKD
-455 KENNDDNTNNI
+455 NNDENI
-466 LNKYNNCKNK
+466 LGNYNNDKNK
-476 NYSKRNNMPNSECQ
+476 NYSKRNSNYNSECQ

-501 INNINENRT
+501 INNMNINRT
-510 SDDKNLSINLN
+510 SDDKNLSMNLN
-521 MKNLTSKNDDFSIPD
+521 LKNFSNKTEEFNLPD

-547 NISEKS
+547 NLLDKS
-553 NYSIS
+553 NCSLS
-558 TLSNYQNSKNFIKV
+558 TMSNNYQNSKNFIKV

-589 DEFKYLKIDI
+589 DEFKFLNIDI

-605 LSLPSMENL
+605 LSLPTMEHL
-614 QNKIEKKRLEIIEQ
+614 QYKTEKKRIEIIEQ

-636 KDAISYGNFLY
+636 KDVISYGNFLY
-647 LPEKIEINKKR
+647 LPEKIEINKKK
-658 FLLNSTYNNNISYKN
+658 FKINNLAYNGGNISFKNINSRNNNPYNNNSN
-673 IITRNNNYLNKEEN
+673 INKEEN
-687 SISINNNKNKEKNDK
+687 NNKIKKDK
-702 SDENYN
+702 TDENYN

-715 ITFEEDNNCP
+715 ITFEEDNNFP

-738 LSMYSYNIETEL
+738 LSMYSCNIEIEL
-750 KKILLY
+750 KKTLLY
-756 KNFYQNL
+756 EGFYPSL
-763 DLTVNGIK
+763 ELSVNGIN
-771 FVEYNSIN
+771 FTQYNSIN

-798 NLILLSTEPY
+798 NVILLSTEPY
-808 NCYSNNINNQKINSM
+808 NCYSNNINNRKIGSM

-837 KLIKNYFDMIYYYVN
+837 KLLKNYFDMIYYYIN

-859 KIYTMKSLKNIFPL
+859 KIYSLKSLKNILPL
-873 TKNIFIIIFN
+873 TKNIFVIIFN
-883 RLTNLNYNQGNNSNS
+883 RLTNLNYTSGYNSNS
-898 NYNNNNYKNSSM
+898 NNNNAYKNTSI

-925 NLLIDAFCSFIRL
+925 NLLIDSFCSFTRL

-948 SNNINISKFLNDNF
+948 STDTNQSKFLNDNF
-962 LSNTDWLNVIKFIF
+962 ISNTDWLNVIKFIF

-984 NKEYTLKMNNNK
+984 NKEYTLKMNNMNNNNK
-996 QAQNKLELNP
+996 IL
-1006 SNSQRIGNI
+1006 SSTNSQRLGNI

-1029 NISMFNDTLSDI
+1029 NISKFNETLSEI
-1041 YKLRVKQLLPL
+1041 YKSRVKQLLPL

-1058 CNVYFQKIISINIS
+1058 CNVYFQKIININIS
-1072 NNNINNNNNQNITE
+1072 NTNNNQNNTE

-1166 ESTLNFPMQYSF
+1166 ESTLNFPMKYSF

-1263 RNADVTNKFFQ
+1263 RNSDVTNKFFQ

-1302 NNQSKKNI
+1302 NNQN
-1310 KLNLDL
+1310 
-1316 DKNKKL
+1316 NKK
-1322 NINKTKDT
+1322 I
-1330 KINLK
+1330 KINLNFDK
-1335 INNKEKKEEKINI
+1335 NNNNKSKNINLNIDLNKKDKKEKNNINIKNNKDINNKNFV
-1348 NENKTK
+1348 
-1354 NKNIMKKLDFGKL
+1354 KKLDLGKL

-1373 QEINNLQN
+1373 IEKKLQN

-1389 NDNET
+1389 KENESI
-1394 TNKKNKEK
+1394 NKKKSDEF
-1402 EDYGLDEFSLGG
+1402 GLDDFSMGMG
-1414 NDEEEGEEGEDLN
+1414 DMEQEEEN
-1427 DINEENEELEDDF
+1427 DEENEELEDDF

-1449 NNACAYNNKIPKLNM
+1449 NNACSYNNKIPKLNM
-1464 LSSSYSD
+1464 LSSSFSD
-1471 NQNEKEEENNNDD
+1471 NEINNDINNEKEENNDD
-1484 NNNENDNDNDN
+1484 NIDDNLDDNDNDN
-1495 KNDNIE
+1495 ETN
-1501 EENEINDSEE
+1501 INDLDNEN
-1511 KNSDEIEEEQKEE
+1511 KNEIEEEKKEI
-1524 KIVENDNNKINKDNG
+1524 KNNDNDNKG

-1550 CKTKGDK
+1550 CKTKSDK
-1557 NKKLQEE
+1557 NKQLQEE
-1564 INKIDK
+1564 INQIDK
-1570 DNNDN
+1570 AKEEN
-1575 NIKPN
+1575 KPNN
-1580 ELKKDNFNINEN
+1580 ELKK
-1592 KLENN
+1592 ENN
-1597 NKNEKKEEGPKIQL
+1597 DIIDTNNNNNEKKEGPKIQL

-1619 TKSNKNELLKNEILK
+1619 TKSNKNELLKKEILK
-1634 ISTKPKELSNIV
+1634 NSENPKNIDNI
-1646 NNIQKEAKENQN
+1646 NNSQNKQPSKEIQKNKNIIKDNNEIKNEIPKKENQN
-1658 IVNNINNKE
+1658 TDPNTK
-1667 PSENNSN
+1667 SN
-1674 IKLSNNNQNIKKII
+1674 IPNLNLNTKKII

-1695 KISKLKPKENKFI
+1695 KISKLKPKEIKKI
-1708 SNIKN
+1708 QNIN
-1713 QSIKKDTSNS
+1713 NPNTIIKKDVSNS
-1723 NHISQNNSN
+1723 NQLSKNNSN
-1732 DNVDIKESNNIK
+1732 DVDNMKETSNRK
-1744 NLNKDPSIASKIRV
+1744 NLNKDPSIANKIRV

-1905 GTVFQCTTGLT
+1905 GTVYQCTTGLT
-1916 EPSIVAIKKTE
+1916 EPNIVAIKKTE

-1957 TQLYDYGCDDEYYYI
+1957 TRLYDYGCDDEYYYI
-1972 VMKRYPIS
+1972 VMKCYPLS

-2028 LLDFVSNFKE
+2028 VLDFVSNFKE
-2038 NNTYDVDVTD
+2038 SNTYDVDVTD
-2048 ENENYSICIIV
+2048 ENETDSICIIV

-2066 MFLNEVDEHCT
+2066 MFLNEVDEYCT

-2097 IRKEDDNYDRRK
+2097 IRKEDDNFDRRK

-2149 IDKSSIS
+2149 IDKSSIN
-2156 ELLTEKK
+2156 ELLTDKK
-2163 LCLIDNNPYLVDFLK
+2163 MNLLDNNPYLVDFLK

-2211 MIQKRDFDMLQYDN
+2211 MLQKRDFDMLQYDN

-2232 FENSIENC
+2232 FEASIENC

-2246 EDNAWNNTFNK
+2246 EDNAWDNSYNS

-2270 LKLTN
+2270 IKLTK

-2283 FIEPPSFYYSNINPN
+2283 FIEDPYSYYSNISN
-2298 TNSNIANNNNINN
+2298 NSNMTNGNQNNT
-2311 PENNLVINTDTY
+2311 ENNVVINTDTNNNI
-2323 NTNGN
+2323 NTTNN
-2328 SINKTILL
+2328 HNNKNIIINH
-2336 NYNNNQI
+2336 NNNNQI
-2343 NNKEESIN
+2343 SNIEDSIN
-2351 ILLSLGITHIITF
+2351 ALLSLGITHIITF
-2364 TSCHKKALKNKF
+2364 TSSHKRVLKNKF
-2376 LLFNLNEDVNY
+2376 LLFNLNEDLETNY
-2387 QNLVNNNINISD
+2387 QNSMYGCNNINIDD
-2399 KKVNNRTPFEYI
+2399 KKMNNRTPFEYI

-2432 DYFYNNIPYKPNCL
+2432 DYFYNNVPYKPNCL
-2446 MRSLLLIIFAHFLN
+2446 IRSVLLIFFAHFLN

-2475 FYNLPMIYYLPS
+2475 FYNLPVIYYLPS

-2536 DNSVRESDCPSN
+2536 DSSVRESDCPSN
-2548 GCSEYIEFIKKIY
+2548 GCTEYIEFIKKIY
-2561 NKNYNSL
+2561 NKNYQSL

-2575 NNFYLKLDSTEEKHY
+2575 NNFYLKLDSTEAKHY

-2604 LENSC
+2604 LENSQ
-2609 TEKIGGKGGLTESSM
+2609 TEKIGIKQGLSESSM

>member
-9 EKISSINTQ
+9 EKITSINTQ

-33 ENLLTITNSDTKPII
+33 ENLLTIANSDTKPII
-48 LILQNFLC
+48 LVLQNFLC

-63 MKLKM
+63 MKLKI

-87 AKLCKIDAYNGEIMI
+87 AKLCKISTINGEIMI
-102 KYFIYHINSHLD
+102 KYFIYHINNHLD

-135 GKRDELYNYLFQLYK
+135 GKKDELYNCLFQLYK
-150 RLYHLNYEYEPKN
+150 RLYLLNYEYEPKN
-163 GIKDINSIFKSGII
+163 GIKDINTIFKSGII

-211 NYGNNLA
+211 NYGNNMS
-218 DNYNINANY
+218 DNYNMNSNFV
-227 IGENFFNKDLKFI
+227 GENFFNKDLKFI

-246 KISSLNKN
+246 KMSNLNKN

-269 SRTDRKVSSNGNL
+269 SRTDRKVSSNSNL
-282 NTNLY
+282 NTNIY
-287 NNANNNRQI
+287 NNNANNNQQI
-296 NDLNNY
+296 SDLNNF
-302 SSKINNDGMNI
+302 SSKINNDGINL
-313 NNNIKLNKNIN
+313 NNNIILNKNIN
-324 IENIN
+324 IGNIN
-329 PKEFQNNNKSNKPK
+329 QKEIQNNNKNMKPK

-355 PQQKFGLIRSSH
+355 PQQKFSLIRSSH

-407 ILEPKEKLKELAL
+407 ILEPKEKLKELAF

-441 ELEKYKRKNNPKKK
+441 ELEKYKRKNNNKKEK
-455 KENNDDNTNNI
+455 KENNEDNTSNI
-466 LNKYNNCKNK
+466 LSKYNNGKSK
-476 NYSKRNNMPNSECQ
+476 NYSKRNNIPNSECQ

-501 INNINENRT
+501 INSVNENRT
-510 SDDKNLSINLN
+510 SDDKNLSMNLN
-521 MKNLTSKNDDFSIPD
+521 MKNLTNKNDDFSIPD

-558 TLSNYQNSKNFIKV
+558 TLSNNYQNSKNFIKV

-614 QNKIEKKRLEIIEQ
+614 QNKLEKKRLEIIEQ
-628 MKFILDKE
+628 MIFILDKE

-647 LPEKIEINKKR
+647 LPDKIEIYKKK
-658 FLLNSTYNNNISYKN
+658 FLLNSTYNGNISYKN
-673 IITRNNNYLNKEEN
+673 MMTRNNYLTKEEN
-687 SISINNNKNKEKNDK
+687 STSGNNNINKERKNKT
-702 SDENYN
+702 DENYN

-738 LSMYSYNIETEL
+738 LSMYSCNIETEL

-756 KNFYQNL
+756 KNFYPNL
-763 DLTVNGIK
+763 DLSVNGIK

-779 FDTLINHLD
+779 FDTLMNHLD

-823 NLNDLN
+823 NLNELN
-829 NGKDDYIM
+829 NANDDYIM
-837 KLIKNYFDMIYYYVN
+837 KLIKNYFDMIHYYIN

-859 KIYTMKSLKNIFPL
+859 KIYTLKSLKNILPL

-883 RLTNLNYNQGNNSNS
+883 RLTNLNYTSGNNSNS

-910 SLENNFTERYDFRIP
+910 SLENNFTERYDFRVP

-948 SNNINISKFLNDNF
+948 SNNVNLSRFLNDNF
-962 LSNTDWLNVIKFIF
+962 LSNTDWLNVIKFLF

-984 NKEYTLKMNNNK
+984 NKEYTIKINNNNINK
-996 QAQNKLELNP
+996 TQKSKLELNS

-1029 NISMFNDTLSDI
+1029 NISMFNDNLSEI
-1041 YKLRVKQLLPL
+1041 YKSRVKQLIPL

-1058 CNVYFQKIISINIS
+1058 SNVYFQKIISINIS
-1072 NNNINNNNNQNITE
+1072 NNNSNNNNQNITE

-1166 ESTLNFPMQYSF
+1166 ESTLNFPMKYSF

-1302 NNQSKKNI
+1302 NNQSKKDI
-1310 KLNLDL
+1310 KLNLNL
-1316 DKNKKL
+1316 DKNKKTNIKKSKEENNINL
-1322 NINKTKDT
+1322 NINNK
-1330 KINLK
+1330 
-1335 INNKEKKEEKINI
+1335 KEKEKEKNI
-1348 NENKTK
+1348 NENKNK
-1354 NKNIMKKLDFGKL
+1354 NKNVMKKLDFGKL

-1373 QEINNLQN
+1373 EEKINLQN

-1389 NDNET
+1389 KENQST
-1394 TNKKNKEK
+1394 KKKNKK

-1414 NDEEEGEEGEDLN
+1414 NGDSEGEEEELN
-1427 DINEENEELEDDF
+1427 ENEENEELEEDF

-1449 NNACAYNNKIPKLNM
+1449 NNACSYNNKIPKLNM
-1464 LSSSYSD
+1464 LSSSFSD
-1471 NQNEKEEENNNDD
+1471 NQNEKEEDD
-1484 NNNENDNDNDN
+1484 NNEDDNVEEENDIEENEEENNDEIKEEKKEEKKDDNDN
-1495 KNDNIE
+1495 
-1501 EENEINDSEE
+1501 
-1511 KNSDEIEEEQKEE
+1511 
-1524 KIVENDNNKINKDNG
+1524 NNINKDNG

-1550 CKTKGDK
+1550 CKTKSDK
-1557 NKKLQEE
+1557 NKILQEE

-1570 DNNDN
+1570 HANDN
-1575 NIKPN
+1575 KTN
-1580 ELKKDNFNINEN
+1580 EAKK
-1592 KLENN
+1592 ENN
-1597 NKNEKKEEGPKIQL
+1597 NNDMSENKTNNKDNKDNDEKKEGPKIQL

-1634 ISTKPKELSNIV
+1634 ISNKPKEEKETSNIIS
-1646 NNIQKEAKENQN
+1646 NNSPKEIKPNLN
-1658 IVNNINNKE
+1658 IKNDITNKI
-1667 PSENNSN
+1667 SQENNSN
-1674 IKLSNNNQNIKKII
+1674 IKINNNQNIKKII

-1708 SNIKN
+1708 SNLKSQN
-1713 QSIKKDTSNS
+1713 IKKDTSNS

-1732 DNVDIKESNNIK
+1732 DNENIKESNNIK

-1916 EPSIVAIKKTE
+1916 EPNIVAIKKTE

-1986 QQKQSLKEM
+1986 QQKQPLKEM

-2028 LLDFVSNFKE
+2028 VLDFVSNFKE

-2163 LCLIDNNPYLVDFLK
+2163 LSLIDNNPYLVDFLK

-2246 EDNAWNNTFNK
+2246 EDNEWDNTYNK
-2257 NLLFNNIKLIPEI
+2257 DLLFNNIKLIPEI

-2283 FIEPPSFYYSNINPN
+2283 FVEPQNFYYSNINS
-2298 TNSNIANNNNINN
+2298 NSNISHNNSNNV
-2311 PENNLVINTDTY
+2311 ENNLIINTDT
-2323 NTNGN
+2323 NNANGN

-2336 NYNNNQI
+2336 NHNNNQI
-2343 NNKEESIN
+2343 TNKEDSIN

-2364 TSCHKKALKNKF
+2364 TSCHKKTLKNKF
-2376 LLFNLNEDVNY
+2376 LLFNLNENVNY
-2387 QNLVNNNINISD
+2387 QNLVFNNNMNNPD
-2399 KKVNNRTPFEYI
+2399 KKMSNRTPFEYI

-2446 MRSLLLIIFAHFLN
+2446 IRSLLLIIFAHFLN

-2475 FYNLPMIYYLPS
+2475 FYNLPMKYYLPS

-2536 DNSVRESDCPSN
+2536 DSSVRESDCPSN
-2548 GCSEYIEFIKKIY
+2548 GCTEYIEFIKKIY

-2575 NNFYLKLDSTEEKHY
+2575 NNFYVKLDSTEEKHY

-2636 CFCWIFG
+2636 CYCWIFG